1 MSKQQEVMT
10 SACKWQERV
19 GRCVVRTV
27 STWSDE
33 QGMVLWCLDRGP
45 QPIRHT
51 TIWSGLWRDED
62 ECTDSTDA
70 LQRQSR

>member
-33 QGMVLWCLDRGP
+33 QGKLSLLPPP
-45 QPIRHT
+45 QHIT
-51 TIWSGLWRDED
+51 
-62 ECTDSTDA
+62 
-70 LQRQSR
+70 